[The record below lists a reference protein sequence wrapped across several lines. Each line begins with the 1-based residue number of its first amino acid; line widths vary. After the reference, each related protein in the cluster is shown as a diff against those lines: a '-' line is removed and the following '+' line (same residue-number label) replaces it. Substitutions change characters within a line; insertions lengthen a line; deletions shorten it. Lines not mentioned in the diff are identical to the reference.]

1 MPLNANYPV
10 TYNDTTGLF
19 QYIIN
24 TATDPAQHV
33 KNFRILIYNGDVD
46 TVCNFLGDAWHMD
59 NIANLTNLTASDRM
73 PWVFRNQYAGYH
85 QPYSKIYNNG
95 ANTFTLDV
103 LTVKGSGHFV
113 PNDKQGPSL
122 QMITNFIRGSNNY
135 NSTNNFQVKPSPQP
149 GLAATDATAST
160 TTPIGS
166 NITSP
171 TTPASNSTATTM
183 SAITGSTNPTTT
195 TSDANFISVNYLFV
209 LSIYVF
215 SLIVKY

>member
-10 TYNDTTGLF
+10 TYNDTTEIF
-19 QYIIN
+19 QCIIKI
-24 TATDPAQHV
+24 ATDPAQYV

-59 NIANLTNLTASDRM
+59 NIATLTNLTASDRM

-85 QPYSKIYNNG
+85 QPYSKTYNNG

-149 GLAATDATAST
+149 GLAATDAT
-160 TTPIGS
+160 
-166 NITSP
+166 SP
-171 TTPASNSTATTM
+171 TTA
-183 SAITGSTNPTTT
+183 TTT
-195 TSDANFISVNYLFV
+195 TSDANFICVNYLFV
-209 LSIYVF
+209 LSILIF
-215 SLIVKY
+215 SFMVKY